1 MSAGNEREIC
11 RTWLSMLTQAPQR
24 RFAEGRDFEHGSVKG
39 RHEGCYDVLIVYV
52 CRRQAC
58 SIVSW
63 VEGGAAIKGSLL
75 GPDEHKRC
83 KAAQDR
89 VGARQKVKTPQ
100 PRTKFSFAEGGAV
113 TTRVAVDIYWFGFD
127 WALRVDKAAWAGGLS
142 WAGLVWLR
150 NISLRWRPL
159 PCLLR
164 LPRQGQ
170 VPGVGGAIKIKGLQ
184 RLRDWACQSCHPCP
198 SGASHP
204 TRPFLL
210 TVRGHVPHCSSKPL
224 MWWST

>member
-39 RHEGCYDVLIVYV
+39 RHEGCYDVWIVYV

-75 GPDEHKRC
+75 RC

-89 VGARQKVKTPQ
+89 VDARQKVKTPQ
-100 PRTKFSFAEGGAV
+100 LRTKFSFAEGGAV

-142 WAGLVWLR
+142 WAGLPKFGYG
-150 NISLRWRPL
+150 ISHY
-159 PCLLR
+159 
-164 LPRQGQ
+164 
-170 VPGVGGAIKIKGLQ
+170 GGALCP
-184 RLRDWACQSCHPCP
+184 ACLDCLGKAKYLVLVGQS
-198 SGASHP
+198 
-204 TRPFLL
+204 
-210 TVRGHVPHCSSKPL
+210 K
-224 MWWST
+224 